1 MAQITAAIVKE
12 LREKSGAG
20 MMDCKNALKE
30 NDGDVEAAM
39 DWLRQKGI
47 AKAAKKSGRVAAEGL
62 VAVATNG
69 TTSVA
74 VEVNSET
81 DFVARNE
88 GFQDIVKNV
97 AAVAL
102 ENNGDFDATAAA
114 AYPGTGRSVKDELT
128 EAVGTIGE
136 NMNFRRATGLSVD
149 NGIVATYI
157 HNSVAPNLGKIAVL
171 VALESAADEATLTA
185 LGKQLA
191 MHVAATSPLAMTTEE
206 LDPEAVERERNVLI
220 EQARESG
227 KPDNIIEK
235 MIVGRMSKF
244 YQEVVFMEQTFI
256 VDGET
261 KIAKVIENA
270 AKAAGTDIKL
280 TGYVRLELGDG
291 IEKEEGDF
299 AAEVAAAVGK

>member
-1 MAQITAAIVKE
+1 MVQITAAIVKE

-30 NDGDVEAAM
+30 NDGDVERAM

-62 VAVATNG
+62 VAVASAG
-69 TTSVA
+69 AKAVA

-88 GFQDIVKNV
+88 TFQGMVKTIAN
-97 AAVAL
+97 VAL
-102 ENNGDFDATAAA
+102 ENGGDYETTLAAD
-114 AYPGTGRSVKDELT
+114 YPGTGRNVKDELT

-136 NMNFRRATGLSVD
+136 NMTFRRSLGLSVE
-149 NGIVATYI
+149 NGHVATYI
-157 HNSVAPNLGKIAVL
+157 HNSVTPGLGKIAVL
-171 VALESAADEATLTA
+171 VALESTADEAALAA

-191 MHVAATSPLAMTTEE
+191 MHVAATAPLAMTVEE

-235 MIVGRMSKF
+235 MIVGRMAKF
-244 YQEVVFMEQTFI
+244 YQEVVFTEQTFI

-261 KIAKVIENA
+261 KISRVIENA
-270 AKAAGTDIKL
+270 AKDAGAEIRL
-280 TGYVRLELGDG
+280 AGYCRLELGEG
-291 IEKEEGDF
+291 IEKEEDDF